1 MARDYRQELTD
12 RIIRALEDGV
22 APWQKPWA
30 AGVAELPFNPVSGTV
45 YRGGNVLALMDRGFS
60 DPRWCTYRQA
70 EERGWQVRKG
80 ERSTGIEFW
89 KFYDDGERI
98 DPETGEIEKVRIKR
112 ENPIVRYANVFN
124 ASQMDN
130 VPEYVADLPSWEPQE
145 VADRILSASG
155 VPIHHDQVS
164 RAFYRPAT
172 DDIHLPPRDAFESSL
187 KYYGV
192 ALHELGHATGHP
204 SRLSRKLGTG
214 FGTEDYAKE
223 ELRAELA
230 SMFLAHRLGIPFDA
244 KSHAA
249 YVGSWIQ
256 ALKNDKNEIFR
267 AARDAEKITEYVLNL
282 ANEQVQTKTP
292 AVVPVLVKESPPID
306 FREDLSFRTESRGAG
321 HGQVDLTLFAQRGDV
336 VVGRVDYSV
345 YNRTPAIQIVEVE
358 EDHRRKGYGTALI
371 KQLQRE
377 FAGVEIGL
385 GVATEDGRE
394 FVSSL
399 KKISVPSEHAPKFAE
414 LERVINLREQHLK
427 AAEDFKKNAQDNAED
442 RAKYHKLVEPLNAL
456 HDQVDDLKRD
466 LSGKSAITLLID
478 TSDVLGKPAGK
489 TIPTS
494 EKKTEAGVVADAR
507 VNLNVPYADKDA
519 VKALGAKWDRNAKTW
534 YAPQGADLTKLRQ
547 WTVMPMELATREIE
561 DQFAKALTEMG
572 LIVDSPTMDGKWHSC
587 KVSTSSDRKALKGSY
602 RAELGPPANGYI
614 SNHDT
619 GESRPWFPEGIVLND
634 AQRQQFAAQAAEVR
648 QAREAEARVAQES
661 AAQRM
666 EELWGRLPDA
676 TNDHPYLLRK
686 GVTAEG
692 LRVMNDVLVTPAR
705 DQSGKIRTLQF
716 IPGEGGAKRFAK
728 DGQKTGSFHVLGDL
742 IGSEVVCFGE
752 GYATCASILMGTGY
766 PVVECFDSGNLDAV
780 MTSFAPYLEGAQ
792 KIVCGDDDVLTA
804 EKIHITINK
813 LVTSEHAGKVLGVI
827 SGVAE
832 DELLFDGTARVLR
845 TNADCSL
852 SLAWQV
858 GQEGVP
864 RVVGEVRN
872 EETGQ
877 RIPVLINNV
886 GREKALAAA
895 AAHGAIAIFPA
906 FASMEGRPTDFN
918 DLHARE
924 GLAEVHRQVV
934 AGMRRE
940 MPEAVA
946 QKSMGSDVTLVEPT
960 LSGRYTGTVLGNTL
974 DHTVQDVGRMTAVAH
989 DRRKL
994 DVVPGEGTKAR
1005 IVYSEGRGVVTTGDQ
1020 RQRDRGAAR

>member
-1 MARDYRQELTD
+1 MSRDYRQELTD
-12 RIIRALEDGV
+12 RIIQALEDGT

-30 AGVAELPFNPVSGTV
+30 GGIAELPFNPVSGTV
-45 YRGGNVLALMDRGFS
+45 YRGGNVLALMDRGFV

-112 ENPIVRYANVFN
+112 DNPIVRYANVFN

-130 VPEYVADLPSWEPQE
+130 VPEYVADQPQWAPQE
-145 VADRILSASG
+145 VAERILSASG
-155 VPIHHDQVS
+155 VPIHHDQIK

-172 DDIHLPPRDAFESSL
+172 DDIHLPPRNAFESSL
-187 KYYGV
+187 NYYGI
-192 ALHELGHATGHP
+192 ALHELGHATGHED
-204 SRLSRKLGTG
+204 RLNRNLSTE
-214 FGTEDYAKE
+214 FGSEDYAKE

-230 SMFLAHRLGIPFDA
+230 SMFMAHRLGIPFDTE
-244 KSHAA
+244 SHAA

-267 AARDAEKITEYVLNL
+267 AARDAEKITEYVLAL
-282 ANEQVQTKTP
+282 ANEQVQTRAP
-292 AVVPVLVKESPPID
+292 AAIPVLASDAPE
-306 FREDLSFRTESRGAG
+306 R
-321 HGQVDLTLFAQRGDV
+321 
-336 VVGRVDYSV
+336 
-345 YNRTPAIQIVEVE
+345 PAE
-358 EDHRRKGYGTALI
+358 
-371 KQLQRE
+371 
-377 FAGVEIGL
+377 
-385 GVATEDGRE
+385 
-394 FVSSL
+394 
-399 KKISVPSEHAPKFAE
+399 
-414 LERVINLREQHLK
+414 
-427 AAEDFKKNAQDNAED
+427 
-442 RAKYHKLVEPLNAL
+442 
-456 HDQVDDLKRD
+456 
-466 LSGKSAITLLID
+466 
-478 TSDVLGKPAGK
+478 K

-494 EKKTEAGVVADAR
+494 EKEKEASVVAGAR

-534 YAPQGADLTKLRQ
+534 YVPPGADLTKLQQ
-547 WTVMPMELATREIE
+547 WTVMPTELATREIE
-561 DQFAKALTEMG
+561 DQFARALTEMG
-572 LIVDSPTMDGKWHSC
+572 LIADSPTMDGKWHSC

-619 GESRPWFPEGIVLND
+619 GESRSWFPDGIILSD

-648 QAREAEARVAQES
+648 QAREAEARVAQEG

-666 EELWGRLPDA
+666 DELWGRLPEA
-676 TNDHPYLLRK
+676 TNDHPYLVRK

-692 LRVMNDVLVTPAR
+692 LRLMNDVLVTPAR
-705 DQSGKIRTLQF
+705 DQSGQIRTLQF
-716 IPGEGGAKRFAK
+716 IPAEGGAKRFAK

-780 MTSFAPYLEGAQ
+780 MASFAPYLEGAQ
-792 KIVCGDDDVLTA
+792 KVVCGDDDVLTA
-804 EKIHITINK
+804 QKIHVTVNK

-832 DELLFDGTARVLR
+832 EELLFDGTARALR

-858 GQEGVP
+858 GPEGVP

-872 EETGQ
+872 EVTGQ

-895 AAHGAIAIFPA
+895 AAHGAIAIFPV

-924 GLAEVHRQVV
+924 GLSEVHRQVEE
-934 AGMRRE
+934 GMRRE

-946 QKSMGSDVTLVEPT
+946 QKTMGSDVTVVEPT
-960 LSGRYTGTVLGNTL
+960 LSGRYTGTVLGNTN
-974 DHTVQDVGRMTAVAH
+974 DHTVQDIGRMTAVAH

-994 DVVPGEGTKAR
+994 DVVPGEGTKAQ
-1005 IVYSEGRGVVTTGDQ
+1005 IVYSDGRGTVTAGDQ
-1020 RQRDRGAAR
+1020 RQRERGIVR